1 MYDYKEAMKEDIR
14 EYIQSEG
21 IDIVADDRD
30 RLESELYD
38 TLWTTDCVTGNVSGS
53 YSFSRRVAWEYVEGN
68 IDLLEEACRE
78 FGIEDSEV
86 GRRFLNEDYEYFDV
100 TIRCYLLSEC
110 LNEVLNEL
118 EHDTEEG
125 C

>member
-30 RLESELYD
+30 SLESELYD
-38 TLWTTDCVTGNVSGS
+38 TLWDTDCVTGNASGS

-86 GRRFLNEDYEYFDV
+86 GRRFLSEDYEYFDV
-100 TIRCYLLSEC
+100 IIRCYLLSEC